1 MTIMKMNNIFGKNG
15 SLLMAGA
22 LAFTFASCDTDT
34 RSEQSVKNETESRYE
49 DGRTA
54 DDGINE
60 PSITYDQGEYNTT
73 TGDNMQMSDNRMQ
86 QEDFDQYSYQ
96 DREQLIERV
105 RNDLD
110 RAQQSMEQ
118 LSQQLE
124 EGAAETDQQAR
135 QTWEESRRGLEER
148 QTELNQR
155 LEEAERS
162 TEENWEQ
169 VKNNISESLDELEQ
183 EWDKLKEKDI
193 NINNTN
199 NQQNQNE
206 TMGNTG
212 ERNQQDVDPNVQ
224 NQDNM
229 STEGGTTTQNPQ
241 QDNL

>member
-1 MTIMKMNNIFGKNG
+1 
-15 SLLMAGA
+15 MAGA

-54 DDGINE
+54 DEGVND
-60 PSITYDQGEYNTT
+60 PSISYDQGEYNTT

-86 QEDFDQYSYQ
+86 QEDFDQYSY
-96 DREQLIERV
+96 DNREQLIERV

-118 LSQQLE
+118 LNQQFE

-135 QTWEESRRGLEER
+135 QTWEESRRGLEEK

-155 LEEAERS
+155 LGEAERS

-193 NINNTN
+193 NIGDMDNE
-199 NQQNQNE
+199 QNVDQNE
-206 TMGNTG
+206 TMGNRG
-212 ERNQQDVDPNVQ
+212 IRNQQSQDQTDVQD
-224 NQDNM
+224 QDNM

-241 QDNL
+241 QNNL